1 MTPTQFLEVSTR
13 PLLSPLNLG
22 TRFLLGGRIVTPR
35 PDTPAVGPETP
46 DKAVEASLNPSLS
59 LSTLTQPSLLSLF
72 FFPELGSFPHCPTID
87 LHLRLPDRR
96 FLL

>member
-35 PDTPAVGPETP
+35 LDTPAIGPETP
-46 DKAVEASLNPSLS
+46 DKAVEAS
-59 LSTLTQPSLLSLF
+59 
-72 FFPELGSFPHCPTID
+72 
-87 LHLRLPDRR
+87 
-96 FLL
+96 